1 MEEPVDKLVKNGSI
15 KSRNGSFEFLTLLF
29 FFGIF
34 NFEDKEREMKQAD
47 RERLASENHLAA
59 IEEARIRAEIEIEA
73 QLIPKTKIMAFLE
86 KAREKARSSFYISED
101 GKWAFQ
107 SNRSYERVYFN
118 GVLVLELRR

>member
-1 MEEPVDKLVKNGSI
+1 
-15 KSRNGSFEFLTLLF
+15 
-29 FFGIF
+29 
-34 NFEDKEREMKQAD
+34 MKQAD
-47 RERLASENHLAA
+47 RERLARENRLAA

-73 QLIPKTKIMAFLE
+73 QLIPKTNIMDFLE
-86 KAREKARSSFYISED
+86 KAREKAQSPFYISGN